1 MNDCTF
7 RTGTKLVKGE
17 SKGPQVPGEVR
28 KLLGQQLRGMYNEI
42 VAQRIPERFKE
53 VLRQLGKPDH
63 ERRDSSRKVQ

>member
-1 MNDCTF
+1 MNDCTV

-42 VAQRIPERFKE
+42 VAQEIPERFKE
-53 VLRQLGKPDH
+53 VLRQLDKADH
-63 ERRDSSRKVQ
+63 ERRDNNRKV